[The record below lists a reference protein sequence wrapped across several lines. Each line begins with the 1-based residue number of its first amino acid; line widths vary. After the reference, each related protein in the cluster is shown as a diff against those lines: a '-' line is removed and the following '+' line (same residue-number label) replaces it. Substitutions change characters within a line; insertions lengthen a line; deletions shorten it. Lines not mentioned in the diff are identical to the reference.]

1 MPPRHTTPLL
11 SSSIIMSVTVWGT
24 FAFVHFLLFCLCTL
38 RFNTSPALLFSV
50 FLPASLSISLRVF
63 LPFSQSACLSLSV
76 FVSVCLSFS
85 VSLPILL
92 SSTLLFCNLAF
103 VHWLIESFSPFI
115 HLLSLSFIRS
125 HVRSTTPPF
134 SHLWIIISLSFFRAC

>member
-1 MPPRHTTPLL
+1 MLSYISYFSVYALSVLIPLL
-11 SSSIIMSVTVWGT
+11 LS
-24 FAFVHFLLFCLCTL
+24 FFLF
-38 RFNTSPALLFSV
+38 F
-50 FLPASLSISLRVF
+50 FLPLSLYQSACLSPFQSVC
-63 LPFSQSACLSLSV
+63 LPACLSLSV
-76 FVSVCLSFS
+76 FVSVSLSVS